1 MMRDKIAAELW
12 RVEAVDAGVP
22 ESVAKGRTPE
32 AFADQSP
39 ELRVRWFKFANAILA
54 ALPGMIPDL
63 VWKRADLSCWGETAK
78 NGMGGSYRMTWEFG
92 VGPNGEDTFF
102 TVQFN
107 SIGLYSGWSF
117 DADIAMAAANTHHR
131 AAIAKSAGWTT

>member
-39 ELRVRWFKFANAILA
+39 ELRVRWFKFADAILA

-63 VWKRADLSCWGETAK
+63 VWKAVEEDRGDGHSDETGEFESGPYYLEIGFGSDSYVWSVVYLSDDVSHGHDCPEGA
-78 NGMGGSYRMTWEFG
+78 R
-92 VGPNGEDTFF
+92 
-102 TVQFN
+102 
-107 SIGLYSGWSF
+107 
-117 DADIAMAAANTHHR
+117 AAANAHHR
-131 AAIAKSAGWTT
+131 AAIAKAAGWTP